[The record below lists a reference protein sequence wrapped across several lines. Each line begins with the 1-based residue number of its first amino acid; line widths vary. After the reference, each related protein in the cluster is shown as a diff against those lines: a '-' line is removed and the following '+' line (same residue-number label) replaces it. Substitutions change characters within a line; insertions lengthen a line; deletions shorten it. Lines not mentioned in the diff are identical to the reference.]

1 MARRVDVGGGVGT
14 GERVDSRTDCACKSG
29 RVVSWGRRSGVV
41 GEGGGVGWRGWA
53 ETVRVISWCR
63 RDAGGRGAGLGGRTG
78 LGWVVWVRI
87 GWGEWPSGA
96 ASAFCARSRC
106 KRKSVN
112 FVFKI
117 FQVAVKVRSS
127 EPSSKAHQMSPS
139 GSTSNFAG
147 ITPNSDASCRRQ
159 LSTALI
165 SDATGDG
172 LP

>member
-14 GERVDSRTDCACKSG
+14 GERVNSRTDCACKSG

-41 GEGGGVGWRGWA
+41 GGGVGW
-53 ETVRVISWCR
+53 RVISWCR
-63 RDAGGRGAGLGGRTG
+63 RNAGGRRAGLGGCTG
-78 LGWVVWVRI
+78 LGWVIWVRI

-96 ASAFCARSRC
+96 ASAFCVRSRC

-117 FQVAVKVRSS
+117 FQAAVKVRSS

-139 GSTSNFAG
+139 GSTSNFAD
-147 ITPNSDASCRRQ
+147 ITPNSDVSRRCQ

-165 SDATGDG
+165 SDATADG